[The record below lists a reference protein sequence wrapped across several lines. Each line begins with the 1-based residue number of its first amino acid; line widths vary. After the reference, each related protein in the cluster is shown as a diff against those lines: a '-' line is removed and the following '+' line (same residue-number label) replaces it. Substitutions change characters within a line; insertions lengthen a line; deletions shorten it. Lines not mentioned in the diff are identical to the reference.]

1 VTIDDMTAFDNFGK
15 DTLNEDEV
23 TVKLS
28 ASPDL
33 TALSLTFSDVSMDK
47 EVTFAGIAPP
57 PPLL

>member
-1 VTIDDMTAFDNFGK
+1 MTAFDNFGK

-57 PPLL
+57 PLPLL